1 MLPSRRE
8 LNFYKIAVFDL
19 DAKAHGKSSEKYI
32 DFEVKIQENYG
43 KNRFPKRGI
52 FLLDFPV
59 NLDGQDSSKLTS
71 RGRFWQDF
79 GELGRDHGR
88 IFNTIFQLYTF
99 HLQAPGRHLA
109 PF

>member
-1 MLPSRRE
+1 MLPLRRE

-19 DAKAHGKSSEKYI
+19 DAKTYRKSSEKYI
-32 DFEVKIQENYG
+32 DFEVKIQENDG

-71 RGRFWQDF
+71 RGRFWQHF
-79 GELGRDHGR
+79 GEK
-88 IFNTIFQLYTF
+88 IEF
-99 HLQAPGRHLA
+99 
-109 PF
+109 